1 MKTDEKKGAKYINNV
16 KRRNILER
24 KKIKNQ
30 NSKADVIRKLL
41 NYQ

>member
-1 MKTDEKKGAKYINNV
+1 MKTDEKKGGKYINNV

-41 NYQ
+41 NYR